1 MVVIV
6 LNTILCFTA
15 TKKVW
20 TRMRPHK
27 KMYSPEE
34 INEVHNIILDLSD
47 SKKPR
52 KTTCDTKRMIM
63 VIVLTMTDL
72 CLNNKC
78 LVFATATNILTTDW
92 SSPKNPNMYIY
103 MYV

>member
-1 MVVIV
+1 
-6 LNTILCFTA
+6 
-15 TKKVW
+15 
-20 TRMRPHK
+20 
-27 KMYSPEE
+27 
-34 INEVHNIILDLSD
+34 
-47 SKKPR
+47 
-52 KTTCDTKRMIM
+52 M